1 MHNFSHRHLLIFYFT
16 KETKNNILLENQ
28 NPDES
33 NDDNEVNK
41 WNDISEVKFLSNNQ
55 NKKYIRHRPPSNP
68 QWTVNKSEF
77 MKVEQK
83 WGQWGEKRLIQY
95 DKYLSTDATTHEG
108 RQFIAQ
114 VNKVEQQW
122 NKMEESK
129 KGTNINTQD
138 RIYALLIL
146 VTKQGSGVT
155 INFGPEEGLHRTLG
169 AFMALTGRY
178 INPLEGVCND
188 KMRFDHL
195 RNIIITPSATNDS
208 IEDVQS
214 VINLALSDPSENVL
228 GTGIVEELKQT
239 PYIRQ
244 PANVMV
250 RWMSVYPSTKSS
262 SEICKILRQNSR
274 ATSEGKLQSVKVSG
288 EANIGLFVNQMIVK
302 MLQNSKVFRS
312 KLDHIPNTSTLQP
325 LQYKK
330 TRKKGNESIEKA
342 TGKVKEFWRP
352 TPWQNIQHSKSDT
365 KLCDEYKERKEILPE
380 IENETIISGIIQLS
394 FHEKYLNYVSDPFD
408 EEKDRACCSDLLRFQ
423 STTDKNVSCEPPF
436 INSHDSLSS
445 KDLSYV
451 TTWTLNAMWV
461 IPKFI
466 YYLLADKK
474 HETLN
479 NIVRDAEKSELA
491 KQLSLY
497 TVRYHAN
504 CYGVNNM
511 KAHGAMKNLYDAIT
525 WDEYLIDNE
534 NNIIASALFFSD
546 LCNVALTNPNE
557 WSEKES
563 DEDTR
568 EKSVVGGKED
578 DEDNESLSSASEASE
593 NEYDDDKSNNE
604 RKSSID
610 SDGDANSDM
619 SDDNSDDD
627 TVDQEDIDA
636 FRKNGK
642 DFESMLTQLRNKS
655 PCTIEAVIKTT
666 GTLWF
671 TN

>member
-1 MHNFSHRHLLIFYFT
+1 MHKFSHRHLLIFYFT
-16 KETKNNILLENQ
+16 KETKNNIFLQNQ
-28 NPDES
+28 VPNES

-41 WNDISEVKFLSNNQ
+41 LNDISEVKFLSNNQ

-68 QWTVNKSEF
+68 QWTLNKSEF
-77 MKVEQK
+77 IEMEQE
-83 WGQWGEKRLIQY
+83 WGQWGEKRLLQY

-108 RQFIAQ
+108 RQFIAK

-129 KGTNINTQD
+129 KGNIINTQD

-146 VTKQGSGVT
+146 VRKQGSGVT

-188 KMRFDHL
+188 KIRLDHL
-195 RNIIITPSATNDS
+195 SNIIITPSATNDS

-214 VINLALSDPSENVL
+214 VINLALSDSSENVM

-250 RWMSVYPSTKSS
+250 RWMSVYPFTKSS
-262 SEICKILRQNSR
+262 FDICKKLRQNSR
-274 ATSEGKLQSVKVSG
+274 ATSDGKLQSVKISG
-288 EANIGLFVNQMIVK
+288 EANIGIFVNQMIVN

-312 KLDHIPNTSTLQP
+312 KLDHIPNTSTLKP
-325 LQYKK
+325 LQYKI
-330 TRKKGNESIEKA
+330 TRKKGNETIEKA
-342 TGKVKEFWRP
+342 TEKEFWRP
-352 TPWQNIQHSKSDT
+352 TPWQSIQNSKSDA
-365 KLCDEYKERKEILPE
+365 KLCNEYKERETILPE

-408 EEKDRACCSDLLRFQ
+408 EEKDRACRSDLLRFQ

-436 INSHDSLSS
+436 INSHNSLSS
-445 KDLSYV
+445 RDLSYV

-525 WDEYLIDNE
+525 WNEYLIDNE

-568 EKSVVGGKED
+568 VKSVVEGKED
-578 DEDNESLSSASEASE
+578 GEDSESLSSATESSSE
-593 NEYDDDKSNNE
+593 NEYDDDDD
-604 RKSSID
+604 D
-610 SDGDANSDM
+610 SDV
-619 SDDNSDDD
+619 D

-636 FRKNGK
+636 FSKNGK

-666 GTLWF
+666 GTIWF
-671 TN
+671 RN

>member
-1 MHNFSHRHLLIFYFT
+1 MHNFSHQHLLIFYFT
-16 KETKNNILLENQ
+16 KETKNNIFLENQ
-28 NPDES
+28 NPNIS
-33 NDDNEVNK
+33 NDENEVNK
-41 WNDISEVKFLSNNQ
+41 LNDISEVKFLSNNH
-55 NKKYIRHRPPSNP
+55 KKYIRHRPPSNP
-68 QWTVNKSEF
+68 QWTLNKSEF
-77 MKVEQK
+77 IKMEQE
-83 WGQWGEKRLIQY
+83 WGQWGEKRLLQY
-95 DKYLSTDATTHEG
+95 DEYLSTDATTHEG
-108 RQFIAQ
+108 RQFIAK

-122 NKMEESK
+122 NKMKESK
-129 KGTNINTQD
+129 KGNIINTQD

-146 VTKQGSGVT
+146 VRKEGSGVT

-188 KMRFDHL
+188 KIRLDHL

-214 VINLALSDPSENVL
+214 VINLALSDSSENVME
-228 GTGIVEELKQT
+228 TGIVEELKQT

-244 PANVMV
+244 PASVMV

-262 SEICKILRQNSR
+262 SDICKKLRQNSR
-274 ATSEGKLQSVKVSG
+274 ATSDGKLQSVKISG
-288 EANIGLFVNQMIVK
+288 EANIGIFVNQMIVK
-302 MLQNSKVFRS
+302 MLQNPKVFQS

-325 LQYKK
+325 LQYKI
-330 TRKKGNESIEKA
+330 TRKKGNETIEKVSQKA
-342 TGKVKEFWRP
+342 TEKEFWRP
-352 TPWQNIQHSKSDT
+352 TPWQNIQNSKNDK
-365 KLCDEYKERKEILPE
+365 KLCNEYKERETILSE
-380 IENETIISGIIQLS
+380 IENETIISGINQLS
-394 FHEKYLNYVSDPFD
+394 FDEKYVNYVSDPFD
-408 EEKDRACCSDLLRFQ
+408 EEKDRACRSDLLRFQ

-445 KDLSYV
+445 RDLSYV

-511 KAHGAMKNLYDAIT
+511 KAHGAMKNIYDAIT
-525 WDEYLIDNE
+525 PDEYLIDNE

-568 EKSVVGGKED
+568 VKSVVEGKED
-578 DEDNESLSSASEASE
+578 GEDSESLSSATESSSD
-593 NEYDDDKSNNE
+593 EYDDDDD
-604 RKSSID
+604 D
-610 SDGDANSDM
+610 SDV
-619 SDDNSDDD
+619 D

-636 FRKNGK
+636 FSKNGK

-666 GTLWF
+666 GTYS
-671 TN
+671 

>member
-1 MHNFSHRHLLIFYFT
+1 MHNFSHQHLLIFYFT
-16 KETKNNILLENQ
+16 KETKNNIFLENQ
-28 NPDES
+28 NPNIS
-33 NDDNEVNK
+33 NDENEVNK
-41 WNDISEVKFLSNNQ
+41 LNDISEVKFLSNNH
-55 NKKYIRHRPPSNP
+55 KKYIRHRPPSNP
-68 QWTVNKSEF
+68 QWTLNKSEF
-77 MKVEQK
+77 IKMEQE
-83 WGQWGEKRLIQY
+83 WGQWGEKRLLQY
-95 DKYLSTDATTHEG
+95 DEYLSTDATTHEG
-108 RQFIAQ
+108 RQFIAK

-122 NKMEESK
+122 NKMKESK
-129 KGTNINTQD
+129 KGNIINTQD

-146 VTKQGSGVT
+146 VRKEGSGVT

-188 KMRFDHL
+188 KIRLDHL
-195 RNIIITPSATNDS
+195 SNIIITPSANNDS

-214 VINLALSDPSENVL
+214 VINLALSDSSENVME
-228 GTGIVEELKQT
+228 TGIVEELKQT

-244 PANVMV
+244 PASVMV

-262 SEICKILRQNSR
+262 SDICKKLRQNSR
-274 ATSEGKLQSVKVSG
+274 ATSDGKLQSVKISG
-288 EANIGLFVNQMIVK
+288 EANIGIFVNQMIVK
-302 MLQNSKVFRS
+302 MLQNPKVFQS

-325 LQYKK
+325 LQYKI
-330 TRKKGNESIEKA
+330 TRKKGNETIEKVSQKA
-342 TGKVKEFWRP
+342 TEKEFWRP
-352 TPWQNIQHSKSDT
+352 TPWQNIQNSKNDK
-365 KLCDEYKERKEILPE
+365 KLCNEYKERETILSE
-380 IENETIISGIIQLS
+380 IENETIISGINQLS
-394 FHEKYLNYVSDPFD
+394 FDEKYVNYVSDPFD
-408 EEKDRACCSDLLRFQ
+408 EEKDRACRSDLLRFQ

-445 KDLSYV
+445 RDLSYV

-511 KAHGAMKNLYDAIT
+511 KAHGAMKNIYDAIT
-525 WDEYLIDNE
+525 PDEYLIDNE

-568 EKSVVGGKED
+568 VKSVVEGKED
-578 DEDNESLSSASEASE
+578 GEDSESLSSATESSSD
-593 NEYDDDKSNNE
+593 EYDDDDD
-604 RKSSID
+604 D
-610 SDGDANSDM
+610 SDV
-619 SDDNSDDD
+619 D

-636 FRKNGK
+636 FSKNGK

-666 GTLWF
+666 GTYS
-671 TN
+671 

>member
-1 MHNFSHRHLLIFYFT
+1 MHNFSHQHLLYFYFT
-16 KETKNNILLENQ
+16 KETKNNIFLENQ
-28 NPDES
+28 NPNES
-33 NDDNEVNK
+33 NDKNEVNK
-41 WNDISEVKFLSNNQ
+41 LNDICEVKFLSNNQ

-68 QWTVNKSEF
+68 QWTPNKSKFIE
-77 MKVEQK
+77 MEQE
-83 WGQWGEKRLIQY
+83 WGQWGEKRLLQY

-108 RQFIAQ
+108 RQFIAK

-129 KGTNINTQD
+129 KENIINTQD

-146 VTKQGSGVT
+146 VRKEGSGVT

-169 AFMALTGRY
+169 AFMAVTGRY

-188 KMRFDHL
+188 KIRLDHL
-195 RNIIITPSATNDS
+195 SNIIITPSATNDS

-214 VINLALSDPSENVL
+214 VINLALSDSSENVM

-250 RWMSVYPSTKSS
+250 RWMSVYPFTKSS
-262 SEICKILRQNSR
+262 YDICKKLRQNSR
-274 ATSEGKLQSVKVSG
+274 ATSDGKLQSVKISG
-288 EANIGLFVNQMIVK
+288 EANIGIFVNQMIVT
-302 MLQNSKVFRS
+302 MLQNPKVFQS

-325 LQYKK
+325 LQYKI
-330 TRKKGNESIEKA
+330 TRTKGTKGNETIEKA
-342 TGKVKEFWRP
+342 TEKEFWRP
-352 TPWQNIQHSKSDT
+352 TPWQNIQNSKNDK
-365 KLCDEYKERKEILPE
+365 KLCDEYKERKANLAE

-394 FHEKYLNYVSDPFD
+394 FDERYLNYVSDPFD
-408 EEKDRACCSDLLRFQ
+408 EEKDRACRSDLLRFR

-436 INSHDSLSS
+436 INSHDSLTDG
-445 KDLSYV
+445 DLSYV

-511 KAHGAMKNLYDAIT
+511 KAHGAMKHIYDAIT

-534 NNIIASALFFSD
+534 NIIIASALFFSD

-568 EKSVVGGKED
+568 VKSVVEGKKDGED
-578 DEDNESLSSASEASE
+578 SESLSSATESSSE
-593 NEYDDDKSNNE
+593 NEYDDDDD
-604 RKSSID
+604 D
-610 SDGDANSDM
+610 SDV
-619 SDDNSDDD
+619 D

-636 FRKNGK
+636 FSKNGK

-671 TN
+671 RN